1 MKYRRLITLLL
12 ALCMVISVLPFNAAA
27 ASMKASDALVQFIKN
42 SEGFTKYAMWD
53 YQQWSIGYGTKCEA
67 GEYPDGITEEQADAL
82 LRKAL
87 SVSEGAVNSFVSK
100 NQLNPTQQQYDCM
113 VSITYGLGTEWMLS
127 KYNLPKLFINGCEEL
142 ELLNSLGSWV
152 NAGGETLN
160 GLIYRRM
167 RETYIYF
174 HGEYNSTGD
183 IAKDTPY
190 ACVKMDPAGGSVS
203 SKRMYTFRGE
213 PYGQYEKL
221 PVPTRDG
228 YTFAGWFDSDGNQVT
243 DATVAKSVL
252 LTLTARWKQG
262 ESESDTEPD
271 PKPEPDPDPKPE
283 PDPDP
288 LDWVFTDVSSA
299 DWFYHDVK
307 KAKELGIFEG
317 YTDGS
322 FKPNVSITRA
332 MFVQIIHRA
341 AGEPLSE
348 GIEPFVD
355 VPEGV
360 WYYDAVCWAYENGIV
375 KGVSEDSF
383 APEQTIDRQQM
394 ATMLF
399 NYCSFIGQANPEQ
412 YNSLESF
419 ADTDEIS
426 DFAREPMQWVVGVG
440 LVQGVGDNRL
450 APKMDASRSQAA
462 AIMVRMTALIQKNI
476 A

>member
-1 MKYRRLITLLL
+1 MKYRRLIALLL
-12 ALCMVISVLPFNAAA
+12 VLCTVLSVLPVTASA
-27 ASMKASDALVQFIKN
+27 ASMKASESLVQFIKN
-42 SEGFTKYAMWD
+42 CEGFTQYKQWD
-53 YQQWSIGYGTKCEA
+53 YSHWSIGYGSQCGA
-67 GEYPDGITEEQADAL
+67 NDYPNGITEAEADAL
-82 LRKAL
+82 LRQAL
-87 SVSEGAVNSFVSK
+87 SKSEGAVDSFVSK
-100 NQLNPTQQQYDCM
+100 HGLKPTQQEYDCM

-127 KYNLPKLFINGCEEL
+127 KYSLPKLMINGCTEL
-142 ELLNSLGSWV
+142 ELLNTLGDWV
-152 NAGGETLN
+152 VAGGETLN

-190 ACVKMDPAGGSVS
+190 ACVKLDPAGGSVS

-213 PYGQYEKL
+213 PYGQYQKL

-228 YTFAGWFDSDGNQVT
+228 YTFEGWFDSNNNEVT
-243 DATVAKSVL
+243 DSTEAEHVL
-252 LTLTARWKQG
+252 LTLTAKWKKG
-262 ESESDTEPD
+262 ES
-271 PKPEPDPDPKPE
+271 
-283 PDPDP
+283 
-288 LDWVFTDVSSA
+288 LDWVFSDVSSA

-332 MFVQIIHRA
+332 MFVQTIYRA
-341 AGEPLSE
+341 AGEPMHE
-348 GIEPFVD
+348 EIEPFVD
-355 VPEGV
+355 VPDGC

-375 KGVSEDSF
+375 KGVSEDRF

-399 NYCSFIGQANPEQ
+399 NYCSFIGQANLEQ
-412 YNSLESF
+412 YDSLESF
-419 ADTDEIS
+419 VDTEEIS
-426 DFAREPMQWVVGVG
+426 GFAREPMQWMVGVG
-440 LVQGVGDNRL
+440 LVQGVGENRL
-450 APKMDASRSQAA
+450 APKMAASRSQAA

-476 A
+476 G

>member
-12 ALCMVISVLPFNAAA
+12 ALCMVISVLPLHAAA
-27 ASMKASDALVQFIKN
+27 ASMKASDSLVQFIKN
-42 SEGFTKYAMWD
+42 CEGFTKYAMWD
-53 YQQWSIGYGTKCEA
+53 YQHWSIGYGTQCEA

-87 SVSEGAVNSFVSK
+87 SKSEGAVDSFVSRNGLK
-100 NQLNPTQQQYDCM
+100 PTQQQYDCM
-113 VSITYGLGTEWMLS
+113 VSITYGLGTEWMLN
-127 KYNLPKLFINGCEEL
+127 KYNLPKLIINGCEEL

-152 NAGGETLN
+152 TAGGETLN

-183 IAKDTPY
+183 IAKDAPY
-190 ACVKMDPAGGSVS
+190 ACVKLDPAGGTVS
-203 SKRMYTFRGE
+203 SKRMYTFRDE
-213 PYGQYEKL
+213 PYGKYQKL
-221 PVPTRDG
+221 PVPTRSG
-228 YTFAGWFDSDGNQVT
+228 YTFEGWFDSNGNQVT
-243 DATVAKSVL
+243 DDTVAKKVL
-252 LTLTARWKQG
+252 LSLTAKWKKG
-262 ESESDTEPD
+262 V
-271 PKPEPDPDPKPE
+271 
-283 PDPDP
+283 P

-299 DWFYHDVK
+299 DWFYNDVK
-307 KAKELGIFEG
+307 KAKEQGIFEG

-332 MFVQIIHRA
+332 MFVQIIYRA
-341 AGEPLSE
+341 AGAPMSD
-348 GIEPFVD
+348 GNEPFVD
-355 VPEGV
+355 VPDGS
-360 WYYDAVCWAYENGIV
+360 WYYDAVCWAYENGVV

-412 YNSLESF
+412 YHSLEGF
-419 ADTDEIS
+419 VDADEIS
-426 DFAREPMQWVVGVG
+426 GFAREPMQWVVGVG
-440 LVQGVGDNRL
+440 LVQGVGGNQL
-450 APKMDASRSQAA
+450 APKMNATRSQAA